1 MSHFFA
7 RTLVMMSNSQIDK
20 LGRDL
25 RSGQINA
32 ENLKRLELFRAEFGE
47 AYKAVEDLFVNKLKL
62 RITGRPSKSTV
73 AIVEKLKRETIRL
86 SQIQDIA
93 GCRVLVP
100 DIGAQDRLVHVLD
113 TMLGRVVIDD
123 KRDVPTHGYRAVHV
137 IALHGNR
144 PVEVQVR
151 TFHQHAWAEISEK
164 LADIFGQSIKY
175 GAGEPW
181 VLKFLSELSDLTAK
195 LEGVILQGNTVGSG
209 EKFSRRMDIRARL
222 IRKEKGFIE
231 EIQRLFDRA
240 KNRVEG

>member
-1 MSHFFA
+1 
-7 RTLVMMSNSQIDK
+7 MMSNSQIDK

-25 RSGQINA
+25 RSGQIDA
-32 ENLKRLELFRAEFGE
+32 DHLRRLELFRTEFGE

-86 SQIQDIA
+86 SQVQDIA

-100 DIGAQDRLVHVLD
+100 DIGAQDKLVQVLD

-137 IALHGNR
+137 IALHGSR

-164 LADIFGQSIKY
+164 LADAFGQSIKY
-175 GAGEPW
+175 GTGEQW
-181 VLKFLSELSDLTAK
+181 ALKFLSNLSDLTAK
-195 LEGVILQGNTVGSG
+195 LEGVRLRKNTAGSG
-209 EKFSRRMDIRARL
+209 QKFSQRMDTRARL
-222 IRKEKGFIE
+222 MRQEKGFLE
-231 EIQRLFDRA
+231 EIQRLFDRT